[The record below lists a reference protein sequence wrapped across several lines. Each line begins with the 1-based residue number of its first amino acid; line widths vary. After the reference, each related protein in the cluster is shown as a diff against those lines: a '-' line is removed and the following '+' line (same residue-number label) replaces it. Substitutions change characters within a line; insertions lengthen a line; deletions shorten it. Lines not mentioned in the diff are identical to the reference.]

1 MSKIIKWGI
10 IGCGDVCEV
19 KSGPALQKASGSA
32 LTAVMRRDAAK
43 AADFAARHGISFST
57 GNADEIINHPEVDIV
72 YVATPPE
79 THLEYA
85 LQVCAA
91 GKPCYVEKPMARSAH
106 ESRQMLAAFEAAN
119 LPLYVA
125 FYRRGL
131 ERFQTTKR
139 LLDEGAIGQLTS
151 VSYRLLIPPTK
162 DADQW
167 RLDAQMAG
175 AGLFYDL
182 ASHLLDV
189 FDYIFGPLEKVT
201 GLATNSATIAVQVED
216 SVSMSFLAGGVPA
229 AATWN
234 FASFAR
240 ADRIEIFGTEG
251 KISLSC
257 FGSDDVRLEAPSGLK
272 TFDGKLP
279 PHVHQ
284 GLVQTIVDEL
294 NGQGSAL
301 STGKTALR
309 TMEVMDTVL
318 NEYYGGRED
327 DFWNRAESWPGR
339 KQAKA

>member
-1 MSKIIKWGI
+1 MPKTIKWGI

-19 KSGPALQKASGSA
+19 KSGPALQKATNSA
-32 LTAVMRRDAAK
+32 LTAVTRRDAAK
-43 AADFAARHGISFST
+43 AADFASRHGVPFSSGT
-57 GNADEIINHPEVDIV
+57 ASEIINHPEVDIV

-85 LQVCAA
+85 LQACAA

-106 ESRQMLAAFEAAN
+106 ESRQMLEAFEKAG

-139 LLDEGAIGQLTS
+139 LLEEGAIGQLTG
-151 VSYRLLIPPTK
+151 VSYRLLIPPTN
-162 DADQW
+162 DPEQW
-167 RLDAQMAG
+167 RLDARLAG

-189 FDYIFGPLEKVT
+189 FDYIFGPLEQVT
-201 GLATNSATIAVQVED
+201 GIAKNSASPNLAVED
-216 SVSMSFLAGGVPA
+216 TVSMSFLAAGVPA
-229 AATWN
+229 TAMWN
-234 FASFAR
+234 FASFAK
-240 ADRIEIFGTEG
+240 ADRIEIFGTQG

-257 FGSDDVRLEAPSGLK
+257 FGSDDVRLEAPTGLQ

-279 PHVHQ
+279 SHVHQ

-309 TMEVMDTVL
+309 TMEVMDTIL
-318 NEYYGGRED
+318 NDYYGGRED

-339 KQAKA
+339 Q